1 MILLCPMSTQM
12 DYLNEIMH
20 RDSPR
25 LAPLGEVFD
34 RYYRD
39 LRLLSGCKAFKGVPV
54 KFSAWCG
61 SRLSRLHKR
70 VGESTNCGRA
80 WLREYGLYRA
90 VSSQGGGR

>member
-12 DYLNEIMH
+12 DYLNDIMH

-34 RYYRD
+34 RYYR
-39 LRLLSGCKAFKGVPV
+39 AFKGVPV
-54 KFSAWCG
+54 KFSAWCV

-80 WLREYGLYRA
+80 WLREYGLYQA